1 MKSSESSDILYISSE
16 FHVMCFPTRI
26 LLCLLTTN
34 AASSVSLAISNMK
47 YYSSVI
53 SDLPTPPP
61 PVPIHPCPI
70 FLCTWR
76 S

>member
-1 MKSSESSDILYISSE
+1 MSSE

-26 LLCLLTTN
+26 LLCVLTTN

-53 SDLPTPPP
+53 SELPTPPTTRP
-61 PVPIHPCPI
+61 HSPLSNISVHMA
-70 FLCTWR
+70 LLAR
-76 S
+76 L